1 MRYLNRTDFRLK
13 INLKS
18 IWDNIDVA
26 ICVNIDHGTSKLIIR
41 TACEYQ
47 NDFPNR
53 FTKKNALS
61 WFKTNVCRYHPHFI
75 KKSVIHH
82 FEADDPLI
90 ALGTFSNSKNSLETM
105 ES

>member
-53 FTKKNALS
+53 FTKKTL
-61 WFKTNVCRYHPHFI
+61 YHGLKQMYVDI
-75 KKSVIHH
+75 TRTLLKK
-82 FEADDPLI
+82 F
-90 ALGTFSNSKNSLETM
+90 
-105 ES
+105 